1 MILETKVI
9 ENVSFISLKNNSGLE
24 VKLCT
29 FGASFYD
36 LKVLDKFG
44 NIESVLLT
52 PSDLNDFYYSTG
64 YYGKCVGRYSGR
76 IDKGVCSINDK
87 EYKLDINWN
96 DVNSLHGGFKG
107 ISFVNFDYE
116 INESTDWV
124 DVVFTYTELA
134 SKLPG
139 DVTYKFTYRIM
150 NNVNEIKLSFEA
162 LSTEDTIVNLTNH
175 AYFNLSGNARRTV
188 MDHQMQ
194 FLCDKYTRLNNELIT
209 ISVDEVNEVMDFR
222 KMHPVGQFI
231 NDESLQNHTAKGYDH
246 CFLKEDVKNP
256 LVAVL
261 FDELTGRK
269 LSVYT
274 SYPAVVCYA
283 GCYPNPFDFNEDRI
297 KILKHHSV
305 CLECQY
311 VPNGINMNDV
321 DKAILRKG
329 EKYNHYI
336 TYKFDIE

>member
-96 DVNSLHGGFKG
+96 NVNSLHGGFKG

-134 SKLPG
+134 SQLPG
-139 DVTYKFTYRIM
+139 DVTYKFTYRVM

-162 LSTEDTIVNLTNH
+162 QSTEDTIVNLTNH

-209 ISVDEVNEVMDFR
+209 ITIDPVNEVMDFR
-222 KMHPVGQFI
+222 DNHPIGKYI
-231 NDESLQNHTAKGYDH
+231 EDPSLQNHKALGYDH
-246 CFLKEDVKNP
+246 CFIKEDVANP
-256 LVAVL
+256 LLAVVK
-261 FDELTGRK
+261 DNESGIG
-269 LSVYT
+269 LSISS
-274 SYPAVVCYA
+274 SYPSVVFYS
-283 GCYPNPFDFNEDRI
+283 GCYPDSYPFNEDKITNI
-297 KILKHHSV
+297 KYHAF
-305 CLECQY
+305 CLEPQFI
-311 VPNGINMNDV
+311 PNGINMEGV
-321 DKAILRKG
+321 EKAILKPG
-329 EKYNHYI
+329 ETYSHYI
-336 TYKFDIE
+336 KYSFE

>member
-1 MILETKVI
+1 MRIETNVI
-9 ENVSFISLKNNSGLE
+9 DGVSFINLENNSGMQ

-36 LKVLDKFG
+36 IKILDKVG
-44 NIESVLLT
+44 NVESVLLT
-52 PSDLNDFYYSTG
+52 PSDLNDFYYSSG
-64 YYGKCVGRYSGR
+64 YYGKSVGRFSGR
-76 IDKGVCSINDK
+76 IDKGICQINNK

-116 INESTDWV
+116 IIESINYV
-124 DVVFTYTELA
+124 DVLFTYTELA
-134 SKLPG
+134 SQLPG

-150 NNVNEIKLSFEA
+150 NDINEIKLTFEA
-162 LSTEDTIVNLTNH
+162 ETTEDTIVNLTNH
-175 AYFNLSGNARRTV
+175 AYFNLSGNSKRTV
-188 MDHQMQ
+188 LDHQMQ

-209 ISVDEVNEVMDFR
+209 ISVDAVNEVTDFR
-222 KMHPVGQFI
+222 KMHPVGQYI
-231 NDESLQNHTAKGYDH
+231 NDDSLQNHIAKGYDH

-261 FDELTGRK
+261 FDEMTGRK

-283 GCYPNPFDFNEDRI
+283 GCYPNTFDFNEDRI

-311 VPNGINMNDV
+311 VPNGINMDGV

-336 TYKFDIE
+336 TYKFDVE